1 MASLCRCG
9 APTGVHAHQ
18 PLPPPQVC
26 TRCQARS
33 WFYLW
38 DLTVKARRL
47 SQKLPRPLTAATA
60 WVVDGPPGATDASSP
75 DAQAPDAAC
84 AARDP
89 AVATP
94 PAAAAQP
101 AAVAESPSPS
111 PRVLAAAALL
121 DLRQGPGT
129 ALASS
134 RPGTPLP
141 IQQSPV
147 LHISPPAKP
156 FRTRLAAPMKS
167 ARPGREISAVRSATG
182 GREIMVRRHRC
193 HSSSLP
199 LMR

>member
-47 SQKLPRPLTAATA
+47 SQKLPRPLTA
-60 WVVDGPPGATDASSP
+60 ATDASSP

-129 ALASS
+129 S

-141 IQQSPV
+141 SQQSAV
-147 LHISPPAKP
+147 LHISPTAKP

-167 ARPGREISAVRSATG
+167 ARPGREIIAVRSATSAG

>member
-47 SQKLPRPLTAATA
+47 SQKLPRPLTA
-60 WVVDGPPGATDASSP
+60 ATDASSP

-134 RPGTPLP
+134 RPGTPLQS
-141 IQQSPV
+141 QQSPV
-147 LHISPPAKP
+147 LHISPTAKP

-167 ARPGREISAVRSATG
+167 ARPGREISAVRSATSAG